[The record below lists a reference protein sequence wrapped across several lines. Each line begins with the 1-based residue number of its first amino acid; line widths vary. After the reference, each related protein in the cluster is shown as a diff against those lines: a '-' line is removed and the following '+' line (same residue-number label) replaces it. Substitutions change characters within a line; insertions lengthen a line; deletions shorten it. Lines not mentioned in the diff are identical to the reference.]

1 MAATTVNNAPAGKEL
16 PGPLASF
23 LASPGLVADITA
35 VTAAVLVAAVFFF
48 FYPDTAERLYQA
60 LGYGWAP
67 AGLWGAAAILALRYR
82 HRLLLRYWRYWAAG
96 AAVAA
101 ASIGAMSYFAPS
113 DGLLEDVSFG
123 GRWGVAV
130 GGPALL
136 PYGALKLAAIIAL
149 LPVALYP
156 RIVAPL
162 YRRGAVGV
170 WRGLAAGAAY
180 LCRGVRPASAFLGS
194 GVGRFNQSLARRRA
208 EKAAARAARRPV
220 SAVQVDSGA
229 APANPGD
236 LPAYLRQTPENSP
249 AYPPDAQVNFADAR
263 GYRPADAPAVT
274 PPRDFGDYDWGLL
287 EQEPQPANAPGP
299 DAADADGWSRAADAP
314 PEIVYDNGYVPP
326 WLQPAPAASAPA
338 AGGGWRRPPAE
349 MLAAPEGESRNGAG
363 PDALREMGRLVE
375 ETLADHG
382 VRVEVTDVKAG
393 PRVVQFGLSPGWTAK
408 GKDGGGERSRVK
420 VQSIITREKDLAL
433 ALKTPYLR
441 MEAPMLGNGAGLVG
455 IEVPSPSPSKV
466 HLRAVMETADFR
478 KIESKGG
485 LPIAMG
491 QDTGGAPVALDL
503 AALPHMLI
511 AGSTGSGKSVQINS
525 IIASFLLTR
534 TPEQLRLLMVDPKR
548 VELTPFNGIPHLI
561 QPVIVEA
568 DEVTDALRGLNR
580 EMIRRYK
587 QMEELGVRN
596 IDGYNRKADE
606 KMPFLV
612 LIVDEL
618 ADLMM
623 AAGFEVEQNLV
634 RLAQLG
640 RAAGIHLLLATQ
652 RPSVNVV
659 TGLLK
664 ANIPARCAF
673 AVSGQVDSRVILDA
687 AGAEKLMGKGDALIL
702 HKESPKAQ
710 RMQGALVYDE
720 EVESLVKFWQD
731 QDGPPVPAINLLSD
745 ESEAEA
751 ESLGLDVQQMDQA
764 RDLAARNP
772 NLSAS
777 VLQRRLKVGGR
788 RAEEILEEL
797 EAEGYLTPR

>member
-16 PGPLASF
+16 PGIPSSF
-23 LASPGLVADITA
+23 LSSPGLVADIMA
-35 VTAAVLVAAVFFF
+35 VTAAVLVAALFFF
-48 FYPDTAERLYQA
+48 FYPDTAKRLYQA

-67 AGLWGAAAILALRYR
+67 VGVWAASALLALRYR
-82 HRLLLRYWRYWAAG
+82 HRFLLRYWRYWAAG
-96 AAVAA
+96 AALAA
-101 ASIGAMSYFAPS
+101 ASIGALSYFAPS
-113 DGLLEDVSFG
+113 DGLLEDVSLG
-123 GRWGVAV
+123 GRWGMAV

-136 PYGALKLAAIIAL
+136 PYGALKMAAIIAL

-162 YRRGAVGV
+162 YRRGAVGLG
-170 WRGLAAGAAY
+170 RGLAAGAAHLY
-180 LCRGVRPASAFLGS
+180 RGARPASAYLGR
-194 GVGRFNQSLARRRA
+194 GIGRFNQSLARRRA

-220 SAVQVDSGA
+220 NPGPVDA
-229 APANPGD
+229 ADAPASD
-236 LPAYLRQTPENSP
+236 LPPYLRQTPDNP
-249 AYPPDAQVNFADAR
+249 GNAPPYAADAQVNFGDAR
-263 GYRPADAPAVT
+263 SHRPADAPTVT
-274 PPRDFGDYDWGLL
+274 PPRDFGDFDWSLL
-287 EQEPQPANAPGP
+287 EQDPRTAEDPVP
-299 DAADADGWSRAADAP
+299 DAAADGWSRAAA
-314 PEIVYDNGYVPP
+314 PEIVYDNGYLPP
-326 WLQPAPAASAPA
+326 WLQPAAAAAAPA
-338 AGGGWRRPPAE
+338 AGGGWRLPPPE
-349 MLAAPEGESRNGAG
+349 MLAPPEAESRSGAG
-363 PDALREMGRLVE
+363 QDALREMGRLVE

-455 IEVPSPSPSKV
+455 IEVPTPSPSKV

-745 ESEAEA
+745 ESDNEA

-772 NLSAS
+772 NLSS
-777 VLQRRLKVGGR
+777 SILERRLKIGGK
-788 RAEEILEEL
+788 RAAEILDTL
-797 EAEGYLTPR
+797 ADEGYLTPR

>member
-1 MAATTVNNAPAGKEL
+1 MAAATAKKKRSVSP
-16 PGPLASF
+16 PSF
-23 LASPGLVADITA
+23 PDIPRDASPWLLLDALV
-35 VTAAVLVAAVFFF
+35 VAALSVIAAAFFF
-48 FYPDTAERLYQA
+48 FFPGAREGTYQA

-67 AGLWGAAAILALRYR
+67 VALWAASVVLALRYFP
-82 HRLLLRYWRYWAAG
+82 RLLFRCWRRW
-96 AAVAA
+96 AVAA
-101 ASIGAMSYFAPS
+101 AAVALSVGVLSYFAPS
-113 DGLLEDVSFG
+113 DGLLEDVTLG
-123 GRWGVAV
+123 GRWGLAL
-130 GGPALL
+130 GGPTLL
-136 PYGALKLAAIIAL
+136 PFGLLKLLVIVAL
-149 LPVALYP
+149 VPLALYP
-156 RIVAPL
+156 RAAGPL
-162 YRRGAVGV
+162 YSRAAARA
-170 WRGLAAGAAY
+170 WRGLALAAGR
-180 LCRGVRPASAFLGS
+180 LWLGVRRTASFLG
-194 GVGRFNQSLARRRA
+194 GGIGRFNQSLARRRA
-208 EKAAARAARRPV
+208 EKAQARTAARAKSDEPLPESRREPEP
-220 SAVQVDSGA
+220 
-229 APANPGD
+229 APAD
-236 LPAYLRQTPENSP
+236 
-249 AYPPDAQVNFADAR
+249 
-263 GYRPADAPAVT
+263 
-274 PPRDFGDYDWGLL
+274 GL
-287 EQEPQPANAPGP
+287 AGIWSAATAPGP
-299 DAADADGWSRAADAP
+299 DDA
-314 PEIVYDNGYVPP
+314 YDNGYVPP
-326 WLQPAPAASAPA
+326 WQSAPPAGAAPAPEDGVGWQLPSA
-338 AGGGWRRPPAE
+338 G
-349 MLAAPEGESRNGAG
+349 MLAPPESLDASQ
-363 PDALREMGRLVE
+363 DALREMGRLVE

-393 PRVVQFGLSPGWTAK
+393 PRVVQFGLSPGWVAK
-408 GKDGGGERSRVK
+408 RGAEGKEGGGERSRVK

-441 MEAPMLGNGAGLVG
+441 MEAPMPGAGLVG
-455 IEVPSPSPSKV
+455 IEVPVPSPSKV
-466 HLRAVMETADFR
+466 HLRAVMETAEFR
-478 KIESKGG
+478 KIAGKGG

-491 QDTGGAPVALDL
+491 QDTGGAPLALDL

-568 DEVTDALRGLNR
+568 EEVTDSLRGLNR

-596 IDGYNRKADE
+596 LEGYNQRAEE

-623 AAGFEVEQNLV
+623 VAGFEVEQNLV

-720 EVESLVKFWQD
+720 EVEALVKFWQE
-731 QDGPPVPAINLLSD
+731 QEGPPVPAINLLSGEED
-745 ESEAEA
+745 EDGGGSVD
-751 ESLGLDVQQMDQA
+751 GQQMDQA

-772 NLSAS
+772 NLSPS
-777 VLQRRLKVGGR
+777 LLQRRLKVGGN
-788 RAEEILEEL
+788 RAEEIIEALEE
-797 EAEGYLTPR
+797 EGYLTPR

>member
-1 MAATTVNNAPAGKEL
+1 MAATAKQEQSRSSSSFPAAL
-16 PGPLASF
+16 PSGPWLFVDA
-23 LASPGLVADITA
+23 LV
-35 VTAAVLVAAVFFF
+35 VAAVVTVAAVFF
-48 FYPDTAERLYQA
+48 YISPDAREWTWQA

-67 AGLWGAAAILALRYR
+67 VGLWAASVVITLRYSPR
-82 HRLLLRYWRYWAAG
+82 SLARYWRRW
-96 AAVAA
+96 AVAA
-101 ASIGAMSYFAPS
+101 AAVALSIGVLSYFAPS
-113 DGLLEDVSFG
+113 DGLLEEATMG
-123 GRWGVAV
+123 GSWGLAV
-130 GGPALL
+130 GGPTLIPL
-136 PYGALKLAAIIAL
+136 GLAKMLAVIAL
-149 LPVALYP
+149 VPLLLYP
-156 RIVAPL
+156 RAAGPL
-162 YRRGAVGV
+162 YSRGIARL
-170 WRGLAAGAAY
+170 WRWLALAAVYTY
-180 LCRGVRPASAFLGS
+180 LGLRRAASAFDNMMDRARE
-194 GVGRFNQSLARRRA
+194 GRARRLEERARKRA
-208 EKAAARAARRPV
+208 EAEAVRNQIEETPILTQPIQTE
-220 SAVQVDSGA
+220 SASASTIADIWGNATTPDTEDAYGDGYAPPWESAPSTFAPPAPPTPPSG
-229 APANPGD
+229 PAWK
-236 LPAYLRQTPENSP
+236 LP
-249 AYPPDAQVNFADAR
+249 
-263 GYRPADAPAVT
+263 PADM
-274 PPRDFGDYDWGLL
+274 L
-287 EQEPQPANAPGP
+287 
-299 DAADADGWSRAADAP
+299 AP
-314 PEIVYDNGYVPP
+314 PESLD
-326 WLQPAPAASAPA
+326 ASQ
-338 AGGGWRRPPAE
+338 
-349 MLAAPEGESRNGAG
+349 
-363 PDALREMGRLVE
+363 DALRDMGRLVE

-393 PRVVQFGLSPGWTAK
+393 PRVVQFGLSPGWVAK
-408 GKDGGGERSRVK
+408 KGSEGKEGAGERSRVK

-433 ALKTPYLR
+433 ALMTPYLR
-441 MEAPMLGNGAGLVG
+441 VEAPVPGAALVG
-455 IEVPSPSPSKV
+455 IEVPVPSPTRV
-466 HLRAVMETADFR
+466 HLRAVLETAEFR
-478 KIESKGG
+478 KVAGKGG

-503 AALPHMLI
+503 ASLPHMLI

-525 IIASFLLTR
+525 IIASFLLTK
-534 TPEQLRLLMVDPKR
+534 TPDQLRLLMVDPKR

-568 DEVTDALRGLNR
+568 EEVTDALKGLNR

-587 QMEELGVRN
+587 QMEEMGVRN
-596 IDGYNRKADE
+596 IEAYNGRSAE

-623 AAGFEVEQNLV
+623 VSGFEVEQNLV

-673 AVSGQVDSRVILDA
+673 AVSGQVDSRVILDS

-720 EVESLVKFWQD
+720 EVEALVKFWQE
-731 QDGPPVPAINLLSD
+731 QEGPPVAPINLLTSEDD
-745 ESEAEA
+745 EEA
-751 ESLGLDVQQMDQA
+751 ESLGLDASQMDQA

-777 VLQRRLKVGGR
+777 VLQRRLKVGGS

-797 EAEGYLTPR
+797 EEEGYLTPR